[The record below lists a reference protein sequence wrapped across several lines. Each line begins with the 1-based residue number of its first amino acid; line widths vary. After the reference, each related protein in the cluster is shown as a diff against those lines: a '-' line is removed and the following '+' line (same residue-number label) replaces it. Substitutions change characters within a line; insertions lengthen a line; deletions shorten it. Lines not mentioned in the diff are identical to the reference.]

1 MLKMFKKIKRMLKL
15 AFMFP
20 VLVAFAK
27 GSYEDDPAPVQL
39 TTPYTEP
46 ALNQLE
52 TLGSTTPTLPTVDLP
67 GTTAAENQLLQQGQS
82 LIQQLMSGEM
92 PEAFQI
98 GMDKIKN
105 ILGGEYNPMTSPYYK
120 GLKEESAR
128 IESKGVSDIRQ
139 RSQLGGMLYSEP
151 AMGVESDFSAQIGTG
166 LTKELG
172 RLFESDA
179 NRQASMV
186 PQLLN
191 YSGQETGRQGMALSG
206 ITGLA
211 GLAGKSGDIAR
222 QQEIINTGI
231 GGQQAQLPW
240 TLNAPI
246 QEFLAN
252 YGNFYQP
259 TQTYQP
265 GLLDYALPFASAVT
279 KW

>member
-67 GTTAAENQLLQQGQS
+67 GTTPEEQQLLKQGQS

-105 ILGGEYNPMTSPYYK
+105 ILGGEYNPVSSPYYK
-120 GLKEESAR
+120 GLKEE
-128 IESKGVSDIRQ
+128 
-139 RSQLGGMLYSEP
+139 
-151 AMGVESDFSAQIGTG
+151 
-166 LTKELG
+166 
-172 RLFESDA
+172 
-179 NRQASMV
+179 
-186 PQLLN
+186 
-191 YSGQETGRQGMALSG
+191 
-206 ITGLA
+206 
-211 GLAGKSGDIAR
+211 
-222 QQEIINTGI
+222 
-231 GGQQAQLPW
+231 
-240 TLNAPI
+240 
-246 QEFLAN
+246 
-252 YGNFYQP
+252 
-259 TQTYQP
+259 
-265 GLLDYALPFASAVT
+265 
-279 KW
+279 